1 MKRYCESCRQY
12 CDEAAMFCPHC
23 GQYTTAVEV
32 ERIAPEGDIIYPLA
46 HYQLSYKDTFLY
58 VVGHKFMNSDG
69 RASKGEFLRF
79 FLLWLLVIV
88 GILALAYGLTAV
100 LHRGIYLILL
110 AWMLLTIIGLVLLIP
125 LGALCIRRLH
135 DTGKSS
141 EHLFFVLIPFIGP
154 IILFALLCKKG
165 EPKANQYGEALRNIV
180 IDKRLASIMKVSP
193 TSSAFTT
200 RILVALL
207 VSAICVCSVS
217 ARYMGPESE
226 LELGGWFTNIIV
238 GQGSD
243 EAARDVV
250 HGYFDAVNEK
260 NYDKA
265 FTYVINQTKTNP
277 VEKQKWMESM
287 KSAPKV
293 VVGSLG
299 ASRITRIN
307 SMKRIIYEADL
318 QVTKPG
324 DGAVEAAHMTR
335 YISLVEENGEWHIE
349 GFYKSMPDDK

>member
-1 MKRYCESCRQY
+1 
-12 CDEAAMFCPHC
+12 
-23 GQYTTAVEV
+23 
-32 ERIAPEGDIIYPLA
+32 
-46 HYQLSYKDTFLY
+46 
-58 VVGHKFMNSDG
+58 
-69 RASKGEFLRF
+69 
-79 FLLWLLVIV
+79 
-88 GILALAYGLTAV
+88 
-100 LHRGIYLILL
+100 
-110 AWMLLTIIGLVLLIP
+110 
-125 LGALCIRRLH
+125 
-135 DTGKSS
+135 
-141 EHLFFVLIPFIGP
+141 
-154 IILFALLCKKG
+154 
-165 EPKANQYGEALRNIV
+165 
-180 IDKRLASIMKVSP
+180 MKVSP

-243 EAARDVV
+243 EAARDAI
-250 HGYFDAVNEK
+250 HDYFDAVNEK

-307 SMKRIIYEADL
+307 SMKRII
-318 QVTKPG
+318 TK
-324 DGAVEAAHMTR
+324 R
-335 YISLVEENGEWHIE
+335 ICKSLNPE
-349 GFYKSMPDDK
+349 MARLRLRT

>member
-1 MKRYCESCRQY
+1 
-12 CDEAAMFCPHC
+12 MFCPHC

-58 VVGHKFMNSDG
+58 VVGRKFMNSDG

-79 FLLWLLVIV
+79 FLLWLLVMV
-88 GILALAYGLTAV
+88 GILALAYGFTAV

-110 AWMLLTIIGLVLLIP
+110 TWMLLTIIGLVSLIP
-125 LGALCIRRLH
+125 LGSLCIRRLH

-154 IILFALLCKKG
+154 IILLALLCKKG
-165 EPKANQYGEALRNIV
+165 EPKANQYGEALRNIA

-193 TSSAFTT
+193 TSSTFTT

-217 ARYMGPESE
+217 SRYMGPENE
-226 LELGGWFTNIIV
+226 LDLGGWVTNIIV

-250 HGYFDAVNEK
+250 HDYFDAVNEK

-265 FTYVINQTKTNP
+265 FTYVINQAKTNP
-277 VEKQKWMESM
+277 VEK
-287 KSAPKV
+287 
-293 VVGSLG
+293 
-299 ASRITRIN
+299 
-307 SMKRIIYEADL
+307 
-318 QVTKPG
+318 
-324 DGAVEAAHMTR
+324 
-335 YISLVEENGEWHIE
+335 
-349 GFYKSMPDDK
+349 

>member
-1 MKRYCESCRQY
+1 
-12 CDEAAMFCPHC
+12 
-23 GQYTTAVEV
+23 
-32 ERIAPEGDIIYPLA
+32 
-46 HYQLSYKDTFLY
+46 
-58 VVGHKFMNSDG
+58 
-69 RASKGEFLRF
+69 
-79 FLLWLLVIV
+79 
-88 GILALAYGLTAV
+88 
-100 LHRGIYLILL
+100 
-110 AWMLLTIIGLVLLIP
+110 MLLTIIGLVSLIP
-125 LGALCIRRLH
+125 LGSLCIRRLH

-141 EHLFFVLIPFIGP
+141 DHLFLILIPFIGP
-154 IILFALLCKKG
+154 IILFVLLCKKG
-165 EPKANQYGEALRNIV
+165 EPKANQYGEALRNIT

-217 ARYMGPESE
+217 SRYMGPENE
-226 LELGGWFTNIIV
+226 LDPGGWFTNIIV

-243 EAARDVV
+243 EAARDAI
-250 HGYFDAVNEK
+250 HDYFDAVNEK

-265 FTYVINQTKTNP
+265 FTYVINQAKTNP
-277 VEKQKWMESM
+277 VEKQKWTESM

>member
-1 MKRYCESCRQY
+1 
-12 CDEAAMFCPHC
+12 MFCPHC

-154 IILFALLCKKG
+154 IILLALLCKKG

-243 EAARDVV
+243 EAARDAI
-250 HGYFDAVNEK
+250 HDYFDAVNEK

-265 FTYVINQTKTNP
+265 FTYVIDQAKANP
-277 VEKQKWMESM
+277 TEKQKWIESM
-287 KSAPKV
+287 KHGPKV
-293 VVGSLG
+293 DVVSLG
-299 ASRITRIN
+299 VSQVSRVGNLKRITF
-307 SMKRIIYEADL
+307 EANL
-318 QVTKPG
+318 QMTKPG
-324 DGAVEAAHMTR
+324 EGAVEATHTKR
-335 YISLVEENGEWHIE
+335 YISVIEENGAWHIE
-349 GFYKSMPDDK
+349 GFYKNNPNDK

>member
-1 MKRYCESCRQY
+1 
-12 CDEAAMFCPHC
+12 
-23 GQYTTAVEV
+23 
-32 ERIAPEGDIIYPLA
+32 
-46 HYQLSYKDTFLY
+46 
-58 VVGHKFMNSDG
+58 
-69 RASKGEFLRF
+69 
-79 FLLWLLVIV
+79 
-88 GILALAYGLTAV
+88 
-100 LHRGIYLILL
+100 
-110 AWMLLTIIGLVLLIP
+110 
-125 LGALCIRRLH
+125 
-135 DTGKSS
+135 
-141 EHLFFVLIPFIGP
+141 
-154 IILFALLCKKG
+154 
-165 EPKANQYGEALRNIV
+165 
-180 IDKRLASIMKVSP
+180 MKVSP

-243 EAARDVV
+243 EAARDAI
-250 HGYFDAVNEK
+250 HDYFDAVNEK

-265 FTYVINQTKTNP
+265 FTYVINQAKTNP
-277 VEKQKWMESM
+277 VEKQKWTESM

>member
-1 MKRYCESCRQY
+1 
-12 CDEAAMFCPHC
+12 MFCPHC

-217 ARYMGPESE
+217 ARYMGPE
-226 LELGGWFTNIIV
+226 T
-238 GQGSD
+238 
-243 EAARDVV
+243 
-250 HGYFDAVNEK
+250 
-260 NYDKA
+260 
-265 FTYVINQTKTNP
+265 
-277 VEKQKWMESM
+277 
-287 KSAPKV
+287 
-293 VVGSLG
+293 
-299 ASRITRIN
+299 
-307 SMKRIIYEADL
+307 DL
-318 QVTKPG
+318 
-324 DGAVEAAHMTR
+324 
-335 YISLVEENGEWHIE
+335 
-349 GFYKSMPDDK
+349 

>member
-46 HYQLSYKDTFLY
+46 HYRLSYKDTFLY
-58 VVGHKFMNSDG
+58 VVGRKFMNSDG

-110 AWMLLTIIGLVLLIP
+110 AWMLLTIIGLVSLIP

-141 EHLFFVLIPFIGP
+141 EHLFFVFIPFIGP
-154 IILFALLCKKG
+154 IILFVLLCKKG
-165 EPKANQYGEALRNIV
+165 EPKANQYGEALRNIT

-200 RILVALL
+200 RILVTLL
-207 VSAICVCSVS
+207 VSAICVCNVS
-217 ARYMGPESE
+217 S
-226 LELGGWFTNIIV
+226 
-238 GQGSD
+238 
-243 EAARDVV
+243 
-250 HGYFDAVNEK
+250 
-260 NYDKA
+260 
-265 FTYVINQTKTNP
+265 
-277 VEKQKWMESM
+277 
-287 KSAPKV
+287 
-293 VVGSLG
+293 
-299 ASRITRIN
+299 
-307 SMKRIIYEADL
+307 
-318 QVTKPG
+318 
-324 DGAVEAAHMTR
+324 R
-335 YISLVEENGEWHIE
+335 YIGLENELDPG
-349 GFYKSMPDDK
+349 

>member
-243 EAARDVV
+243 EAARDAI
-250 HGYFDAVNEK
+250 HDYFDAVNEK

-287 KSAPKV
+287 KSARRWLSGP
-293 VVGSLG
+293 
-299 ASRITRIN
+299 
-307 SMKRIIYEADL
+307 
-318 QVTKPG
+318 
-324 DGAVEAAHMTR
+324 
-335 YISLVEENGEWHIE
+335 
-349 GFYKSMPDDK
+349 